1 MKQFDFS
8 YISNDKLL
16 GFYSKW
22 IKELKARK
30 IIRTNNIVG
39 ELGEYL
45 AIEYY
50 NKTPG
55 LPKLQATPISTKS
68 IDAVSNK
75 GERYSIKSVTGKTT
89 GVFYGIDKDS
99 SPEKL
104 FEYVIIVVLDE
115 EYSIDM
121 IIEISW
127 ENFLKYKHWH
137 SRMNAWNLSIT
148 KKLIKDSKII
158 FQRKKYQDNK

>member
-1 MKQFDFS
+1 MEQFDFS
-8 YISNDKLL
+8 YISNEELL
-16 GFYSKW
+16 EFYSKW

-89 GVFYGIDKDS
+89 GVFYGIDKEGNT
-99 SPEKL
+99 EKL
-104 FEYVIIVVLDE
+104 FEYVIIVILNKD
-115 EYSIDM
+115 YLIDS
-121 IIEISW
+121 IIEITW
-127 ENFLKYKHWH
+127 ETFLRYKHWH
-137 SRMNAWNLSIT
+137 SRMNAYNLSIT
-148 KKLIKDSKII
+148 NKLIRDSKII
-158 FQRKKYQDNK
+158 FTCKNR

>member
-1 MKQFDFS
+1 MEQFDFS
-8 YISNDKLL
+8 YISNEELL
-16 GFYSKW
+16 EFYSKW

-39 ELGEYL
+39 ELGD
-45 AIEYY
+45 Y

-89 GVFYGIDKDS
+89 GVFYGIDKEGNT
-99 SPEKL
+99 EKL
-104 FEYVIIVVLDE
+104 FEYVIIVILNKD
-115 EYSIDM
+115 YLIDS
-121 IIEISW
+121 IIEITW
-127 ENFLKYKHWH
+127 ETFLRYKHWH
-137 SRMNAWNLSIT
+137 SRMNAYNLSIT
-148 KKLIKDSKII
+148 NKLIRDSKII
-158 FQRKKYQDNK
+158 FTCKNR